1 MKGSCRKVTDCQT
14 ANCRPR
20 KLGIAQVRTVA
31 DVAGLERRESSNS
44 GGTEVVRWSGLPAAP
59 EFRFEFQD
67 PGHCRVGS
75 EFPAFSRVREVHVS
89 DDVLP
94 GIRVMP
100 TQLSVFPP
108 HAQVQHGA
116 VTLQDPVLDGS
127 NGNGLVLSACQ
138 PVSGQSGPVGQAVLY
153 YKPLSGW
160 FPFRSSSKKS
170 SSQVW
175 LALPPVPPFPLPV
188 TVDPE
193 TGRARHCDRV
203 ETCPGLVGSRTA
215 YPYRYEQLG
224 FGQRRIYRGDSRDE
238 TRPPP

>member
-1 MKGSCRKVTDCQT
+1 M
-14 ANCRPR
+14 
-20 KLGIAQVRTVA
+20 
-31 DVAGLERRESSNS
+31 
-44 GGTEVVRWSGLPAAP
+44 VRWSGLPAAP

-116 VTLQDPVLDGS
+116 VTLQDPALDGS

-153 YKPLSGW
+153 YKPLSEW

-188 TVDPE
+188 TVDPKQAAHVIV
-193 TGRARHCDRV
+193 TVWKRAQDSSEV
-203 ETCPGLVGSRTA
+203 EPPTHIAMNSLGLASGAYTA
-215 YPYRYEQLG
+215 AIPV
-224 FGQRRIYRGDSRDE
+224 
-238 TRPPP
+238 TRPVHPP